1 MPRNRTILFS
11 VLLLL
16 VAGVLPGYAYEAFQG
31 PTELIQYDP
40 ARAYKGYTLF
50 SPFRGSNTYLID
62 MEGNVVHMWPYPEGW
77 ASEGMETV
85 EKHARLLE
93 DGTLLR
99 GHINRA
105 AGDAGPTYFLYDWDG
120 NVLWQYKDLRPGY
133 SAHHDFRIIRNKKLK
148 RRTFMYVTSRSLS
161 LEKAAGLGLAPGGP
175 GVSGGMEAPGG
186 QGAATGQHSAPD
198 GLVEVDMEGNVIWE
212 WNISD
217 HTIQDVKPD
226 ADNYAG
232 SGKTIAD
239 YPGRL
244 DINFGAGRGGDWIH
258 TNSFDY
264 NEELDQ
270 IVINNSTDSEFYV
283 IDHGATFVPGD
294 PEKSIG
300 LAAGPAGDFIYRFG
314 NPAIYGRGESPTLT
328 DDGQTASTGTQ
339 QMFFTHDI
347 HWIREPVVQSA
358 EWNLPG
364 AGHFLIFDNG
374 TRRVGMTFSAVLEI
388 DPYDGDWEK
397 GVYVPETE
405 AGYTRKG
412 GGFHSTPRMQSNQ
425 VVWYYQSRLP
435 NSFFGNYISGCQRL
449 PNGNTLICSGPH
461 GHFFEVTREGDLIW
475 EYINPVG
482 DRTKGGYGIYRIMT
496 DAAGD
501 GFNSVFR
508 CVRYDAGYPG
518 LQGKDLT
525 PKGKITEIHTTEPE
539 KP

>member
-1 MPRNRTILFS
+1 MMPHHRTILFS

-16 VAGVLPGYAYEAFQG
+16 AAGVLPGHAYEAFQG
-31 PTELIQYDP
+31 PTELIQHDP
-40 ARAYKGYTLF
+40 AKAYRGYTLF

-62 MEGNVVHMWPYPEGW
+62 MDGNVIHMWPYPEGW
-77 ASEGMETV
+77 AAEGMETV

-99 GHINRA
+99 GHVNRA
-105 AGDAGPTYFLYDWDG
+105 AGHNSPTWFLYDWDG
-120 NVLWQYKDLRPGY
+120 NVLWQYKDPRPGY
-133 SAHHDFRIIRNKKLK
+133 SAHHDFRIIWNRKLQK
-148 RRTFMYVTSRSLS
+148 RTFMYVTTRSLS
-161 LEKAAGLGLAPGGP
+161 LEAAARLGLDSEPPDAPAGMGGP
-175 GVSGGMEAPGG
+175 AI
-186 QGAATGQHSAPD
+186 AGQHSAPD
-198 GLVEVDMEGNVIWE
+198 GLVEVDMEGNLIWE
-212 WNISD
+212 WNIAD
-217 HTIQDVKPD
+217 HTIQDVNPD

-232 SGKTIAD
+232 TGKTIAD

-244 DINFGAGRGGDWIH
+244 DINFGAGRSGDWIH
-258 TNSFDY
+258 INSFDY
-264 NEELDQ
+264 NEALDQ

-283 IDHGATFVPGD
+283 IDHGATFVGGD
-294 PEKSIG
+294 PEKSIA
-300 LAAGPAGDFIYRFG
+300 LAAGTAGDFVYRFG
-314 NPAIYGRGESPTLT
+314 NPAAYGLGESPSLT
-328 DDGQTASTGTQ
+328 HDGQTASNGTQ

-347 HWIREPVVQSA
+347 QWIREQDVQSA
-358 EWNLPG
+358 AWDLPG

-374 TRRVGMTFSAVLEI
+374 TRRAGTTFSAVLEI

-397 GVYVPETE
+397 GIYVPETR

-412 GGFHSTPRMQSNQ
+412 GGFHRTALMQSNQ

-461 GHFFEVTREGDLIW
+461 GHFFEVTREGDVVW

-482 DRTKGGYGIYRIMT
+482 DRTRGDYGIYTVMT

-501 GFNSVFR
+501 GFNAVFR
-508 CVRYDAGYPG
+508 CVRYDADYPG
-518 LQGKDLT
+518 LQGKVLT
-525 PKGKITEIHTTEPE
+525 PKGKITEIHSKAPE